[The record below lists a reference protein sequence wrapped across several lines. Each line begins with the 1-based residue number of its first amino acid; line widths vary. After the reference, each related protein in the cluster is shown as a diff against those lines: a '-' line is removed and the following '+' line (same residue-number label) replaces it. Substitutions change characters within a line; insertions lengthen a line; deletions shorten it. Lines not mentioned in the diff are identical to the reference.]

1 MDMTMAGRASIVY
14 NVIAMDEVFSNYKVV
29 L

>member
-14 NVIAMDEVFSNYKVV
+14 NVIAMDEVFSGYKLV